1 MKHTSFQT
9 CQDLQQTQ
17 EILNTF
23 VMNMRSVVD
32 RTRQSAQEQHALSS
46 QVESLSQQATQIKEV
61 LSIIDDI
68 ADQTNLLALNAAI
81 EAARA
86 GEHGRGF
93 AVVADEVRKLAE
105 RTQASLLD
113 ISTTTNVIVQT
124 INLVS
129 NETEKISQSFFRLS
143 QDTNQLIGDS
153 ERTSATLSRT
163 IEISEQQSNEHTLVA
178 QTAETFMQQIDD
190 MTSLS
195 EHNNALG
202 ERVKEIS
209 GQLLTKAQN
218 ANIELRRFRIR

>member
-1 MKHTSFQT
+1 M
-9 CQDLQQTQ
+9 
-17 EILNTF
+17 
-23 VMNMRSVVD
+23 
-32 RTRQSAQEQHALSS
+32 
-46 QVESLSQQATQIKEV
+46 
-61 LSIIDDI
+61 
-68 ADQTNLLALNAAI
+68 
-81 EAARA
+81 
-86 GEHGRGF
+86 
-93 AVVADEVRKLAE
+93 RKLAE

-209 GQLLTKAQN
+209 GHLLTKAQN